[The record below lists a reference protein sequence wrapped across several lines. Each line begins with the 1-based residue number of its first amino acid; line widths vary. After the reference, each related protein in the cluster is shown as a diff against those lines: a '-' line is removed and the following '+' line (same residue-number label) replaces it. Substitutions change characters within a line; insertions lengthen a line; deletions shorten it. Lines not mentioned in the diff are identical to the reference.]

1 MPKIALGVEYD
12 GSEFFGWQEQ
22 RDRRSV
28 QAVLAA
34 AVSRVA
40 DERVG
45 VHGAGRTD
53 TGVHALQQVVH
64 FETRATRTPR
74 QWVLG
79 ANSNLPEDVQV
90 QWAQPVPDDFD
101 ARRSALFRRYRYLL
115 LVASVDAP
123 LARRRVW

>member
-1 MPKIALGVEYD
+1 MPRIALGVEYD

-40 DERVG
+40 DERVV
-45 VHGAGRTD
+45 VHGARRTD
-53 TGVHALQQVVH
+53 AGVHALQQVVH
-64 FETRATRTPR
+64 FDTSASRTAR

-79 ANSNLPEDVQV
+79 TNSNLPEDVRV
-90 QWAQPVPDDFD
+90 QWAQAAPDDFD
-101 ARRSALFRRYRYLL
+101 ARRSALCRR
-115 LVASVDAP
+115 
-123 LARRRVW
+123 